1 MILFPRR
8 MLSVFAAVAITT
20 TPIILVASARL
31 SFGGWSPLHGTG
43 PVRGWVW
50 RAVAALGEPIDASA
64 LADVVI
70 RAGLV
75 IGWLAVLAVMVA
87 IPGELSAIR
96 SGIAFR
102 SGPAARLARIVIGGF
117 LVVAQPVSGVI
128 LAADAADI
136 VEAEPDQDV
145 LPVDVWTVTMG
156 DSVYGIAEHLV
167 GGDSSRVFEIAEG
180 ILELNLGTE
189 MVDGS
194 LFTNPATIRPGWRL
208 ALPAVGETTET
219 DALSATHR
227 VSAGDTLASIAKDH
241 LGSADLWPEIFEINN
256 GREMPDGRVVDSPDV
271 IMPGWV
277 LNLPVEGERELPA
290 HIVDEIENWRPEPE
304 RRVVAAPALDSAPA
318 TIPETVPTSVST
330 AESPIIDA
338 TRADGRWVE
347 LAGATMLAAGVVG
360 ALATRRRRGL
370 RRVRTGQHPRA
381 RTPEL
386 VEVERTVMAGAAN
399 LAALDR
405 MVAVDLAVRSILPVL
420 VQHEA
425 TIRWLSVDGRGVVR
439 VAPDGRVVLPGP
451 WSEVSD
457 MVWELAEVPSVSD
470 GIFPCPTLVEI
481 GVDALGA
488 DLFVDLEM
496 VNGVAVEGEGNTEV
510 VAALASALSMS
521 PFAQRC
527 SVLDASLRDPA
538 GADESATPWVERIL
552 LDEPADPIVFHD
564 ESSLLPSTA
573 PPDSVPLVIRLE
585 PGGLAAIHEWG
596 VSVRPLRL
604 GAHEIQEIAELTA
617 DPVLEPDEDS
627 SDDGPEVMP
636 CPPILVRVLGDP
648 CIESADGVPIE
659 FERSKS
665 LELIVWMATHR
676 ERPTRSRA
684 RAALWDTEVRSA
696 TFSNVVSDARRSL
709 ARAVPPGD
717 AEEWVDR
724 TMTEEL
730 VLHPD
735 VLTDA
740 DVLRS
745 ARDRARPLP
754 PESAVEVLRPALE
767 LVRGLPFSGTV
778 YLWPD
783 PEGITSDLVVLAT
796 GAAAELA
803 SWYLALGD
811 LDGVF
816 WATSRG
822 LQVLPGHE
830 ELIALRMR
838 ARAARGD
845 TAGLRQEWA
854 SYERVLA
861 DEWSG
866 GEPAPELV
874 QLRRELLSARASA
887 SAST

>member
-8 MLSVFAAVAITT
+8 MLSVFTSVAIVA
-20 TPIILVASARL
+20 TPFVLVASARL
-31 SFGGWSPLHGTG
+31 RFGGWSPFHGTG
-43 PVRGWVW
+43 PIRGWMW
-50 RAVAALGEPIDASA
+50 RAVAALGEPIDAGA

-75 IGWLAVLAVMVA
+75 IGWLAVVAVVVA
-87 IPGELSAIR
+87 IPAELSAIR
-96 SGIAFR
+96 SGVTFR
-102 SGPAARLARIVIGGF
+102 SGPAARLARVVVGGF
-117 LVVAQPVSGVI
+117 LVVAQPVGGAV
-128 LAADAADI
+128 LAADVADI

-145 LPVDVWTVTMG
+145 SPGDEWTVTMG
-156 DSVYGIAEHLV
+156 DSVYGIAEHLA

-208 ALPAVGETTET
+208 ALPAVEVIAEPDVVG
-219 DALSATHR
+219 STHR
-227 VSAGDTLASIAKDH
+227 VTVGDTLASIAEDH
-241 LGSADLWPEIFEINN
+241 LGSADLWPEIFEING
-256 GREMPDGRVVDSPDV
+256 GREMADGWILESPDV

-277 LNLPVEGERELPA
+277 LNLPVEADRTLPD
-290 HIVDEIENWRPEPE
+290 HIVDEIENWRADPEPT
-304 RRVVAAPALDSAPA
+304 VVDTPIDEPVPAPIPE
-318 TIPETVPTSVST
+318 TIPELDPATP
-330 AESPIIDA
+330 SPITDT

-370 RRVRTGQHPRA
+370 RKVRTGQHPRP

-386 VEVERTVMAGAAN
+386 VDVERTVMTGAAS
-399 LAALDR
+399 LGALDR
-405 MVAVDLAVRSILPVL
+405 MVAVDLAVRSLLPVL
-420 VQHEA
+420 VQHGA
-425 TIRWLSVDGRGVVR
+425 AMRWLSVDGRGVVR
-439 VAPDGRVVLPGP
+439 VAPDGEVAMPSP
-451 WSEVSD
+451 WSAVSD
-457 MVWELAEVPSVSD
+457 VVWELTEVPSVSD
-470 GIFPCPTLVEI
+470 GVFPCPTLVEI
-481 GVDALGA
+481 GVDETGA
-488 DLFVDLEM
+488 DVFVDLEM
-496 VNGVAVEGEGNTEV
+496 VNGLSIHGEGTAEV
-510 VAALASALSMS
+510 VAALSSALSMS

-527 SVLDASLRDPA
+527 SVLDASLRQSL
-538 GADESATPWVERIL
+538 GADESSTPWVERVL
-552 LDEPADPIVFHD
+552 LDEPADPIVFHG
-564 ESSLLPSTA
+564 ESLLIPSTA
-573 PPDSVPLVIRLE
+573 ALDAVPLAIRLE
-585 PGGLAAIHEWG
+585 PDGRAMIDEWG
-596 VSVRPLRL
+596 VSVRPLRI
-604 GAHEIQEIAELTA
+604 GAPEIQVIAELTE
-617 DPVLEPDEDS
+617 DPVLDPDEDS
-627 SDDGPEVMP
+627 SGDAREEVS
-636 CPPILVRVLGDP
+636 CPPILVRVLGEP
-648 CIESADGVPIE
+648 CIESGDGVSID

-665 LELIVWMATHR
+665 IELIAWMATHR

-709 ARAVPPGD
+709 ARAVSPDDG
-717 AEEWVDR
+717 AEWIDR

-730 VLHPD
+730 VLHSD

-754 PESAVEVLRPALE
+754 PESAVQVLRPALE

-887 SAST
+887 AAST